1 MTHRQ
6 MSEAEAYYKILPN
19 LTLEYSN
26 IDTVFIPSDRKELR
40 SKFLQK
46 INEDDQLIP
55 KGAEVKGGRDGLF
68 IEKPD
73 IISKYCRRKIT
84 EDNPEL
90 GALSLMQFAKNHQP
104 VRQWKDD
111 EESALIAKK
120 ESKVQEK
127 IGTWENE
134 EERVADFYVTTNE
147 KYHYTRLPNVI
158 RLNDCNPG
166 EVPIWVKRTFPKA
179 ARIHKKKENN
189 DPHRFF
195 YQS

>member
-1 MTHRQ
+1 M
-6 MSEAEAYYKILPN
+6 
-19 LTLEYSN
+19 
-26 IDTVFIPSDRKELR
+26 FIPSDRKELR

-68 IEKPD
+68 TEKPD

-90 GALSLMQFAKNHQP
+90 GALSLMQFAKNYQP

-166 EVPIWVKRTFPKA
+166 EVPIWVKRTFQKA